1 MSHRDSRRYYPQERS
16 YNQRWNSSQAPEYI
30 SRRAYDN
37 EPKDSIPSY
46 EPRPQKRTREVVDYR
61 VSSSSVGP
69 SSQLRSHDDRRPQ
82 SQSRYNDERSEARY
96 VYERSF
102 EEEKRPPSRFDR
114 YENRYDNRFE
124 NQQNPPIFQSFGSRE
139 QQIREEKETYD
150 LTNDI
155 NDVIFFVNQQR
166 KADPPIGLFTAP
178 NHCFDS
184 WD

>member
-16 YNQRWNSSQAPEYI
+16 YPQRWNSSQAPEYI

-69 SSQLRSHDDRRPQ
+69 SNQLRSHDDRRSQP
-82 SQSRYNDERSEARY
+82 QSRYNDDRAEARY

-102 EEEKRPPSRFDR
+102 EDEKRPPSRFDR
-114 YENRYDNRFE
+114 YENRYDNRFD
-124 NQQNPPIFQSFGSRE
+124 NQQNPPIFQSFGPRE
-139 QQIREEKETYD
+139 QQTREEKDAYD
-150 LTNDI
+150 LSYDI

-166 KADPPIGLFTAP
+166 KEDPPIGIFAAP
-178 NHCFDS
+178 IHCFDS